1 MHAARKDEW
10 TKPNRKKT
18 PNARIY
24 VNAVLHRLS
33 TALNIDEFRS
43 MANSVKRIAKDF
55 SILLSPCPC
64 QCTLCVCFISF
75 SSFFSQFIFVDFI
88 FIDCSMKS
96 NKIIEYWNS
105 SDFFL
110 FCCWWRE
117 KKCAGNHISVATVT
131 QTVRIS
137 FHHFEKQFTLW
148 QLNHMYISFDNFNE
162 TKRKCGFISKI
173 KINKMEHIARPFRR
187 TSRKYRF
194 ALEIT
199 SFSVGLV

>member
-117 KKCAGNHISVATVT
+117 KKMRWKPYFCSNRNTDCAHIVPSLRKAIHFVAIKSHVY
-131 QTVRIS
+131 
-137 FHHFEKQFTLW
+137 FFWQFQW
-148 QLNHMYISFDNFNE
+148 NE
-162 TKRKCGFISKI
+162 TKMWFHFE
-173 KINKMEHIARPFRR
+173 N
-187 TSRKYRF
+187 
-194 ALEIT
+194 
-199 SFSVGLV
+199 